1 MEIDYRKELNKSQ
14 YEAVTT
20 TEGPVL
26 ILAGAGTGKT
36 RCMVYRVAYLIEK
49 GVSPNNI
56 LLLTFTNKA
65 ANEMKQRAA
74 DMLDERCSQITAC
87 TYHSFCAK
95 MLRKYSQLIGIQS
108 DYTIIDP
115 GDCADIISIIETEHG
130 MDKVK
135 DFPRSSQLVSAHSKA
150 LNTNQSL
157 EDTLF
162 DMLGKWKYM
171 EIERFIPDIKKILA
185 DYQSYKKQN
194 NMMDYDDLLINFI
207 SVLKRNPSIKN
218 KLADIYQYIMID
230 EYQDSNY
237 LQEKIIFMLRE
248 KNRNLAVVGDDYQ
261 CIYGFRGSMVENIIN
276 FPQKMSGCK
285 VVYLTQNYRSNQE
298 IMDLSNIVMKKHS
311 LEGFFKKL
319 VATHVANIQPL
330 LVRSEDEGEEASYI
344 LNKIMALHDEEE
356 IPYHEICVLERSSYH
371 SVRLEALLNK
381 MKIPYDKY
389 GGMKFFDYDHIK
401 NFLCFLRCQINPHDE
416 IAWFRLLKLFDGIGN
431 VYARNIAATC
441 KTLGLEGL
449 VQHKYIKRKFQP
461 DLENLKSFIEKLND
475 QDFQIELQSIKSFYS
490 RLMNITLMLMKT
502 SEKKR
507 RELARANKQAVRD
520 FDTLIEMADG
530 YDSPVTFLEEIMLEA
545 SPQKE
550 EEEDRMVISTIH
562 SAKGLEFHSVFV
574 MNCVDTMF
582 PSTDKDQ
589 IGTVED
595 NEELRCFYVAITR
608 AKERLFLMAPK
619 YIAKFG
625 CVEEGIISHFISDVF
640 QVKE

>member
-1 MEIDYRKELNKSQ
+1 MEIDYRKKLNESQ

-49 GVSPNNI
+49 GVSPYNI

-95 MLRKYSQLIGIQS
+95 MLRKYSQLIGIRP
-108 DYTIIDP
+108 DYTIIDQ
-115 GDCADIISIIETEHG
+115 GDCADIISIIETEYG

-135 DFPRSSQLVSAHSKA
+135 DFPRSAQLVSAQSKA
-150 LNTNQSL
+150 LNTNQSI

-162 DMLGKWKYM
+162 EMLGKWKYM

-185 DYQSYKKQN
+185 DYQSYKKKN

-207 SVLKRNPSIKN
+207 SVLKRNAKVKN
-218 KLADIYQYIMID
+218 QLANIYQYIMID

-248 KNRNLAVVGDDYQ
+248 KNKNLAVVGDDYQ

-276 FPQKMSGCK
+276 FPQKMPACK

-298 IMDLSNIVMKKHS
+298 IMDLSNVVMKRHS
-311 LEGFFKKL
+311 KEGFFKQL
-319 VATHVANIQPL
+319 IATHVANIQPL
-330 LVRSEDEGEEASYI
+330 LVRSDDENKAASYI
-344 LNKIMALHDEEE
+344 LNKIVKLHDEEG

-389 GGMKFFDYDHIK
+389 GGMKFFDYNHIK
-401 NFLCFLRCQINPHDE
+401 NFLCFLRCQINPYDE

-441 KTLGLEGL
+441 KAFGLEGL
-449 VQHKYIKRKFQP
+449 LQHKYIKRKFQP
-461 DLENLKSFIEKLND
+461 DLKNLKEFIEKLKN
-475 QDFQIELQSIKSFYS
+475 QDFQTGLQSIKAFYS
-490 RLMNITLMLMKT
+490 RLMDVNLMQMKT
-502 SEKKR
+502 SERVRK
-507 RELARANKQAVRD
+507 ELARANKQAVRD
-520 FDTLIEMADG
+520 FDTLIEMANG
-530 YDSPVTFLEEIMLEA
+530 YDSTITFLEEIMLEA
-545 SPQKE
+545 NPQKE
-550 EEEDRMVISTIH
+550 AEEDRMVISTIH

-574 MNCVDTMF
+574 MNCIDTMF
-582 PSTDKDQ
+582 PSTNEDQ
-589 IGTVED
+589 IGTAED

-608 AKERLFLMAPK
+608 AKERLFLIAPK
-619 YIAKFG
+619 YITKFG
-625 CVEEGIISHFISDVF
+625 RIEEGTISHFVSDVF